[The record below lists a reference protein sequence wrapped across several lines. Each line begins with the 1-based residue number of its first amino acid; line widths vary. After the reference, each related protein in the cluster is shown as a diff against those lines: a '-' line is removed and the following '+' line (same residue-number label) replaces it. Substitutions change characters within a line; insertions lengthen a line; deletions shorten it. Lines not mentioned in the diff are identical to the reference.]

1 MIVSCVA
8 VRSLMALS
16 LQVDLVLSGAAATDE
31 PKLVQVLQLV
41 FSHSAYCDA
50 VMRPKCVQRPRKIQ
64 YLRKVLQ

>member
-16 LQVDLVLSGAAATDE
+16 LQVALVLSGAAATDE
-31 PKLVQVLQLV
+31 PYVVQLV

-50 VMRPKCVQRPRKIQ
+50 VMWPKCVQHPRKMQ
-64 YLRKVLQ
+64 YLRKTLQ